1 MAESLSL
8 PKADLLAYI
17 ESGDLSALTI
27 TEEARVLLEND
38 VVLLAEVVALVG
50 QELSTFRLSSAS
62 CFRPEL
68 GSTVFQLMSSVSA
81 CCNLKELRFV
91 DVCLPFE

>member
-1 MAESLSL
+1 MAGSNLR
-8 PKADLLAYI
+8 ADLLAYI
-17 ESGDLSALTI
+17 EGGNLSALTI
-27 TEEARVLLEND
+27 TEEARVLSEND

-50 QELSTFRLSSAS
+50 HGLSTFRLSNESRFS
-62 CFRPEL
+62 PQL
-68 GSTVFQLMSSVSA
+68 GSTVIQLMSSVSA